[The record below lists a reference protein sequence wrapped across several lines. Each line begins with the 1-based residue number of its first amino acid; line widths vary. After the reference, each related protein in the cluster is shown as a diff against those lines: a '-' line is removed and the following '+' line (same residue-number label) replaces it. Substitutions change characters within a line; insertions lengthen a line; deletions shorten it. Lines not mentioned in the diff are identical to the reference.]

1 VFSLARELGM
11 TVDRLMRE
19 MTSDELVYWMAY
31 SALEKED
38 TETRHDKA
46 AVTEQVRGS
55 RGRR

>member
-1 VFSLARELGM
+1 MFSLARELGM

-19 MTSDELVYWMAY
+19 MSSDELVHWMAY
-31 SALEKED
+31 SALERED
-38 TETRHDKA
+38 MDARHDKA

>member
-1 VFSLARELGM
+1 M

-19 MTSDELVYWMAY
+19 MSSDELVYWMAY

-38 TETRHDKA
+38 METRRDKA

-55 RGRR
+55 RGGR

>member
-19 MTSDELVYWMAY
+19 MTSDELVHWMAY
-31 SALEKED
+31 SALERED
-38 TETRHDKA
+38 METRRDKA